1 MSNLAK
7 ILTLSFVG
15 SAPETATEL
24 HEQIQAEIE
33 PSATLEEVA
42 TQLTELAGD
51 NFIQSAA
58 RADGTEIY
66 WR

>member
-7 ILTLSFVG
+7 ILTLNFVS

-24 HEQIQAEIE
+24 HKQIQSEIE
-33 PSATLEEVA
+33 PDATLEVVQ
-42 TQLTELAGD
+42 TQLTELAAE
-51 NFIQSAA
+51 NFILSAA